1 MWLENRKEA
10 GEACGLCT
18 EVAEGPNN
26 QDPVRMKTKK
36 VVLGWIQLGR
46 FNELESRDYECIPF
60 PSEKRPWRQ
69 ETHLAILEPHASI
82 NPVHLLRPLT
92 MMGK

>member
-1 MWLENRKEA
+1 MWLETRKET

-26 QDPVRMKTKK
+26 QDPMRMKTKE

-46 FNELESRDYECIPF
+46 FNELENRGS
-60 PSEKRPWRQ
+60 SEKLPWRW
-69 ETHLAILEPHASI
+69 ERGGHTY
-82 NPVHLLRPLT
+82 LL
-92 MMGK
+92 